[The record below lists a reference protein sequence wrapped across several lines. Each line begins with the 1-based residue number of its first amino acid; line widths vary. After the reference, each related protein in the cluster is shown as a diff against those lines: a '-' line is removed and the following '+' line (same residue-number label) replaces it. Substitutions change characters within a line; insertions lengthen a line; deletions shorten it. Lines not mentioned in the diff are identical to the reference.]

1 MKKNIFFVILF
12 LIIVVSVILVNYF
25 DNVKTKREIIR
36 ENSEYTQYE
45 KANIKIN
52 DLITL
57 MNKAIDTNRKNNI
70 ETDEKGEFLEN
81 DTNSIKVYLEIESRG
96 SVIPMEAL
104 LLSDVSTIDKVEKL
118 FSDMFFKCNQI
129 EYHEKTGR
137 IKKIVFK
144 AIE

>member
-1 MKKNIFFVILF
+1 
-12 LIIVVSVILVNYF
+12 
-25 DNVKTKREIIR
+25 
-36 ENSEYTQYE
+36 
-45 KANIKIN
+45 
-52 DLITL
+52 

-104 LLSDVSTIDKVEKL
+104 LLSDVSSIDKVEKL
-118 FSDMFFKCNQI
+118 FSDMFFKCSKI